1 MYQVIQ
7 ATYRNGQLILQDKL
21 LQLLEGQTVQV
32 IVFNP
37 RDVIELKKERFRKFI
52 ARQKLV
58 LPENYRFN
66 RAELYK
72 R

>member
-1 MYQVIQ
+1 MYQVMQ

-37 RDVIELKKERFRKFI
+37 QDVMELKKERFLNFVTK
-52 ARQKLV
+52 QKVV
-58 LPENYRFN
+58 LPKDYRFN
-66 RAELYK
+66 RVELYE